1 MQLAAFICKCIHI
14 KVLIKGLV
22 IDLGGVSKNND
33 TYHVHDIKSN
43 KAAVFKSS
51 FSLGANL
58 PPPPGD
64 SIFQEELMQY
74 Q

>member
-1 MQLAAFICKCIHI
+1 M
-14 KVLIKGLV
+14 
-22 IDLGGVSKNND
+22 DLGGASKNND

-64 SIFQEELMQY
+64 CIFQEELMQY